1 MNFGSQKAAMATTN
15 PSRAYFTAR
24 LTKSDISIPGVG
36 AVLASGILYKTLD
49 NYSMK
54 HIRYT
59 FRIDPDVIKEHSIQ
73 LPVQVGYYVG
83 AYLNDP
89 NGWAKYG
96 YFFEPVES
104 RESVLIRLSSPA
116 TIKKICGLPDNL
128 SCAELGGRF
137 MYLNA
142 NRWFHGAAASKLSLT
157 DYRQYMISHEIGHI
171 LGHDHKKCPCKN
183 CPAPIMM
190 QQTKGIGECKPNT
203 TV

>member
-1 MNFGSQKAAMATTN
+1 
-15 PSRAYFTAR
+15 
-24 LTKSDISIPGVG
+24 
-36 AVLASGILYKTLD
+36 
-49 NYSMK
+49 MK

-59 FRIDPDVIKEHSIQ
+59 FRIDPDVIQEHEIHI
-73 LPVQVGYYVG
+73 PVQIGYYVG

-116 TIKKICGLPDNL
+116 TIKKICGLPGNL
-128 SCAELGGRF
+128 SCAELGGRH

-142 NRWFHGAAASKLSLT
+142 DRWFHGAAASKLSLT

-171 LGHDHKKCPCKN
+171 LGHEHKKCPCKN
-183 CPAPIMM
+183 CLAPIMM

-203 TV
+203 SV